1 MPPRLRWSSGL
12 GGVADSGPLPAEGF
26 PFLVLG
32 FFHMVRRWL
41 LGNVVEHKISTYR
54 MKPKISMKM
63 QIDLIFIFTNKRSGE
78 KMLVKTVDAD
88 SRS

>member
-1 MPPRLRWSSGL
+1 
-12 GGVADSGPLPAEGF
+12 
-26 PFLVLG
+26 
-32 FFHMVRRWL
+32 
-41 LGNVVEHKISTYR
+41 

-88 SRS
+88 SRN